1 MPQEMLKKKQLEINL
16 TKDKVKEEKKEL
28 SYLSAMKYDE
38 MKAQSARFGT
48 VFDKSRDYSSPAVT
62 EAPVFKAKNEFK
74 LKRSENIEK
83 GKQLT
88 PDATAFTLEIH
99 DQIQSADDLL
109 KKDYLAVNG
118 VTLLGLVGHL
128 KSVHFSPN
136 MLLPSMIRANF
147 MNYYTLAREWESYSS
162 LEKTDGEALPK
173 ALEELYRI
181 FYRRMSLYC
190 RENRINLDGTP
201 MNEGETIKES
211 EIISQYEAEIFSDLS
226 KEYDKVKSKKD
237 VEDPEKEPIHF
248 EKDELQKA
256 EKQPTKEDKPR
267 EDPYVFITSLREMKP
282 KERALLSPSMKQ
294 LDKELKDQ
302 IKNSKD
308 PKEKAILQK
317 SEQLLSS
324 WITYTE
330 LQIALSKDPE
340 NKPLWK
346 RQNDYLNDLR
356 LLENRF
362 LAPNESE
369 LVLKNPSSADEA

>member
-38 MKAQSARFGT
+38 MKAQSAHFGT
-48 VFDKSRDYSSPAVT
+48 VFDKSRDYISPAVT

-99 DQIQSADDLL
+99 NQIQSADELL

-211 EIISQYEAEIFSDLS
+211 EIITQYEAEIFSDLS

-267 EDPYVFITSLREMKP
+267 EDPYVFIMSLREMKP

-302 IKNSKD
+302 IKQSKD